1 MIFWVWLAP
10 DISHINLYSPPHGA
24 DRRRLAHLWWVAG
37 AVSGPPGDPQPRSK
51 DQELD
56 IRLFKL
62 GLPRTF
68 FPRQSADWIV
78 LTLLLVP
85 AGLSSARDR
94 YAAASSSRSRSSAE
108 GPAGRPRHSD
118 RRARPL
124 LAEESAGRASAG
136 PLPSSR
142 AWVISCRPVRAV
154 NHSAQR
160 PSKESRNAQ

>member
-10 DISHINLYSPPHGA
+10 DISHINLYSPSHGA

-68 FPRQSADWIV
+68 FPRQSGLDRADV
-78 LTLLLVP
+78 T
-85 AGLSSARDR
+85 AGT
-94 YAAASSSRSRSSAE
+94 
-108 GPAGRPRHSD
+108 
-118 RRARPL
+118 
-124 LAEESAGRASAG
+124 GRAEFC
-136 PLPSSR
+136 P
-142 AWVISCRPVRAV
+142 
-154 NHSAQR
+154 
-160 PSKESRNAQ
+160 